1 MPDARAYPLVDE
13 TALFSQVSN
22 GLRIPSK
29 LSEAILRATNFLALI
44 CLAFGA
50 SCARADTGI
59 TGAAPRQFVLFWHRA
74 GCLFPCRRL
83 HCESLGGNY

>member
-13 TALFSQVSN
+13 TALFSQEFN

-44 CLAFGA
+44 CLVSG
-50 SCARADTGI
+50 RRV
-59 TGAAPRQFVLFWHRA
+59 PR
-74 GCLFPCRRL
+74 
-83 HCESLGGNY
+83 